1 MSAFEGKADIEAKLL
16 TKNEVRRIAANAI
29 SAWARL
35 INANNWLNERLPA
48 LALFAID
55 YYRRETVGCSSRG
68 APWHGLGKPCRR

>member
-1 MSAFEGKADIEAKLL
+1 
-16 TKNEVRRIAANAI
+16 
-29 SAWARL
+29 
-35 INANNWLNERLPA
+35 LPA